1 MKIQVADKNSTKINL
16 NKISKKLSKSAK
28 KRAKEREK
36 ARLKKQKEKEKTR
49 LIKQKEKAKERLIK
63 QKEKENAKQTKLREQ
78 GRDLAYNAVVYERYK
93 KRAKDFADYLRIDGF
108 ELSNEY
114 QRAFNEPEKTSV
126 TLSELN
132 SAKAFFSRVSMKRD
146 ARRVYH
152 EWWKSTTI
160 NGVSMV
166 RSSTAYNQNVNARA
180 GESYADFE
188 RWSKQDPNSNKGYA
202 DMVQRLKDNV
212 EENHTVSNDILKM
225 YHDLVMAQL
234 GHEPKPGEVTD
245 SVKIPT
251 DYDPTSDD
259 LATEYQKLWDN
270 HTIKRLNITNP
281 DVRQKLNHILK
292 HPYMNEDMYSVYMQ
306 HRTKNNDLLESAL
319 DENNLDDEVE
329 GDRQSIYDKIQ
340 EVMNTSYAWNCAK
353 KGGRDSD
360 QAGIEPTYQDNWFTI
375 GENLFKAYATRD
387 QVFID
392 DLLRDLKDEKTSAE
406 QIAKKV
412 DAYMSKKNKP

>member
-36 ARLKKQKEKEKTR
+36 ARLKKQKENA
-49 LIKQKEKAKERLIK
+49 KAK
-63 QKEKENAKQTKLREQ
+63 QSKLRQQ
-78 GRDLAYNAVVYERYK
+78 GKDLAYNAVVYERYK
-93 KRAKDFADYLRIDGF
+93 KRAEDFADYLRVNGF
-108 ELSNEY
+108 ELSEEY
-114 QRAFNEPEKTSV
+114 QKAFSESKRTSV
-126 TLSELN
+126 TQSELN
-132 SAKAFFSRVSMKRD
+132 SAKAMFSRVSMKRD
-146 ARRVYH
+146 AKRVFH

-180 GESYADFE
+180 GESFAEFE

-202 DMVQRLKDNV
+202 DMVQRMKDNV

-270 HTIKRLNITNP
+270 KTIKRLDLSNP
-281 DVRQKLNHILK
+281 DVQQKLNHILK
-292 HPYMNEDMYSVYMQ
+292 HPYMNEDMYRVYMQ
-306 HRTKNNDLLESAL
+306 HRTKNNDLLESSL
-319 DENNLDDEVE
+319 DENVLDNEVE

-340 EVMNTSYAWNCAK
+340 EVMNTSYTWNCAK

-387 QVFID
+387 QAFID
-392 DLLRDLKDEKTSAE
+392 DLLRDLKDEKTSAKK
-406 QIAKKV
+406 IAKKV
-412 DAYMSKKNKP
+412 DKYMAKKNKMSKKNKP

>member
-1 MKIQVADKNSTKINL
+1 MKIQVADKNSTKINI

-36 ARLKKQKEKEKTR
+36 ARLKKQKEKA
-49 LIKQKEKAKERLIK
+49 KAKQARL
-63 QKEKENAKQTKLREQ
+63 RDQ
-78 GRDLAYNAVVYERYK
+78 GKDLAYNAVVYERYK
-93 KRAKDFADYLRIDGF
+93 KRAENFADYLRVNGF
-108 ELSNEY
+108 ELSEEY
-114 QRAFNEPEKTSV
+114 QRAFNEPKKTSV

-132 SAKAFFSRVSMKRD
+132 SAKAMFSRVSMKRD

-180 GESYADFE
+180 GESFTEFE

-225 YHDLVMAQL
+225 YHDLVKAQL

-245 SVKIPT
+245 SVKIPQ

-270 HTIKRLNITNP
+270 NTIKRLNLSNP
-281 DVRQKLNHILK
+281 DVQQKLDRLLK
-292 HPYMNEDMYSVYMQ
+292 HPYMNEEMYDVYMK

-319 DENNLDDEVE
+319 DEHDMDDDVE
-329 GDRQSIYDKIQ
+329 DDRDSIYDKIQ
-340 EVMNTSYAWNCAK
+340 DVMNTSYAWNCAK
-353 KGGRDSD
+353 KGARDSD
-360 QAGIEPTYQDNWFTI
+360 QPGTEPTVQDNWFTI
-375 GENLFKAYATRD
+375 GEYLFLTFNTKD
-387 QVFID
+387 KVFID
-392 DLLRDLKDEKTSAE
+392 EILRDLKNEAISAE

-412 DAYMSKKNKP
+412 DDYMSKKNKP